1 MDAVQDYLQA
11 IGRIALLTP
20 EAEIR
25 LGKQVQEL
33 MKLKG
38 VKADLTAELDRTPT
52 PSEWAQQV
60 GLETAELQ
68 LAVERGERAK
78 RKMVE
83 ANLRLVVSVAKK
95 YLNRNVDMLDLIQEG
110 SIGLQRGV
118 EKFDPSKGYRF
129 STYAYWWIRQAMT
142 RAVSQTSRAIRLP
155 IHVSDKLN
163 KIKKAQRVLSQR
175 FGRNATIAEIAAET
189 TMKASVVRLCLQY
202 ARDALS
208 LDVRVGDGDTELGD
222 LLEDTGASAEESV
235 VRASLEEDVKH
246 VMTKLTQ
253 KEREILTLRFGLNGS
268 KALTLR
274 QIASQLNLSAERV
287 RQVERAAMTK
297 LRSTKQDLHAYL
309 VS

>member
-52 PSEWAQQV
+52 PSEWAQQA

-68 LAVERGERAK
+68 LAVERGERAR

-189 TMKASVVRLCLQY
+189 AMKASVVRLCLQY

-222 LLEDTGASAEESV
+222 LLEDTGASADESV
-235 VRASLEEDVKH
+235 VRSSLEEDVKH

>member
-52 PSEWAQQV
+52 PSEWAQQA

-95 YLNRNVDMLDLIQEG
+95 YQNRGLELLDLIQEG
-110 SIGLQRGV
+110 TLGLERAV
-118 EKFDPSKGYRF
+118 EKFDPTKGYRF
-129 STYAYWWIRQAMT
+129 STYAYWW
-142 RAVSQTSRAIRLP
+142 
-155 IHVSDKLN
+155 
-163 KIKKAQRVLSQR
+163 
-175 FGRNATIAEIAAET
+175 
-189 TMKASVVRLCLQY
+189 
-202 ARDALS
+202 
-208 LDVRVGDGDTELGD
+208 
-222 LLEDTGASAEESV
+222 
-235 VRASLEEDVKH
+235 
-246 VMTKLTQ
+246 
-253 KEREILTLRFGLNGS
+253 
-268 KALTLR
+268 
-274 QIASQLNLSAERV
+274 
-287 RQVERAAMTK
+287 
-297 LRSTKQDLHAYL
+297 
-309 VS
+309 